1 MERLNFHAALCHH
14 IARNGGVYTARK
26 EQQTVSVCGNGKS
39 SCTLDG
45 ARADIG
51 IFFTH
56 LDLNG
61 HVGIVNVNLDAV
73 AQGQNQSAHLC
84 GDLRGFERE
93 ALIRTLG
100 FHLEGLFALKELRDV
115 LADNS

>member
-1 MERLNFHAALCHH
+1 M
-14 IARNGGVYTARK
+14 
-26 EQQTVSVCGNGKS
+26 
-39 SCTLDG
+39 
-45 ARADIG
+45 
-51 IFFTH
+51 
-56 LDLNG
+56 
-61 HVGIVNVNLDAV
+61 NVNLNIV